1 MLREGRGLELPVQIC
16 GASACQVVSSASL
29 LLVQVKEEGWWLVLS
44 DAADTELLAL
54 KRLSFTGERTV
65 TKLAF
70 PRWDAD
76 SGTPHAQLKL
86 RLLSDSYLGLDQ
98 SFSVVVGDSEAAA
111 KAVAA

>member
-1 MLREGRGLELPVQIC
+1 V
-16 GASACQVVSSASL
+16 CQVVSSASL

-70 PRWDAD
+70 PCWDAG
-76 SGTPHAQLKL
+76 SGSPHAQLQL

-98 SFSVVVGDSEAAA
+98 SFSVVVGNSEAAA
-111 KAVAA
+111 KALAA